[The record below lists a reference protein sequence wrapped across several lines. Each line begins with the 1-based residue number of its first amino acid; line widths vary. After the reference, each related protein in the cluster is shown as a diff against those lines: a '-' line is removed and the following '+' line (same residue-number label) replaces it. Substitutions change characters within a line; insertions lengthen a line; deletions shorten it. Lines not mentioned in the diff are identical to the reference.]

1 MLLAL
6 LFICFIFSLIF
17 IFKSEDEQYGSKLSL
32 LLFGFSMILSVL
44 LLNESTDGAGFTFLF
59 LFEISPA
66 SSKYE
71 YVEILTGISIVSLLC
86 YFGFK
91 AYRK

>member
-6 LFICFIFSLIF
+6 LFICSILSLLF
-17 IFKSEDEQYGSKLSL
+17 IFKSEDGQYWSKLALFVFGYSL
-32 LLFGFSMILSVL
+32 ILSVF
-44 LLNESTDGAGFTFLF
+44 LLNDTWSGGLSFILEL
-59 LFEISPA
+59 LPA
-66 SSKYE
+66 STYNE
-71 YVEILTGISIVSLLC
+71 NVELLMGISIISLLC